1 MRLGVAHSDRSMDQ
15 GEKVKQGRQALVEKL
30 IELGTRASRPG
41 ADETTRRHAEQDFHD
56 FVQKEGTLSLLP
68 ALNFLIQPGRVP
80 PELRARLMGVLTQI
94 PLRPDGVRATAE
106 FVFSVHPS
114 STVTAADEAKP
125 QKGGAN
131 ITHEALSMA
140 AKLIAYPPK
149 AVSPDTW
156 YQKVAPQ
163 LLSLLDGHDG
173 PELMKVGAFVI
184 GFGIL
189 GRKQSGAPGT
199 AGWRAVAEPILSP
212 INPSAAA
219 AASWEIAPGDIID
232 LSRDRVLVPAEQ
244 LAQALF
250 RLQALLISHPN
261 PSLAKRLLHPIVL
274 PLWALAS
281 SVRPQARCKELYCQP
296 AQNLLR
302 IYFKL
307 AAEPHKI
314 DNVIQ
319 NLLFRGSLEGDLR
332 WRFERTASGDIEVIK
347 PRDAVDDDAAQ
358 HKWTVIEPKVES
370 VIELIKSV
378 CSAGDVSS
386 IFTELFGRWFSTN
399 AKRTD
404 AVLLTRVGEAEED
417 PFNQLIQVKTLQRMM
432 DTFPTQLA
440 TGSDSILRMV
450 EPILKQ
456 SVDEGED
463 ETVPVALSLLNIVVT
478 APNFQKARTEKI
490 LLQSIESSLERLGK
504 ARPGS
509 ATATARNLAL
519 LLKYRDELDDPLERP
534 SATTSR
540 QIEDRRTY
548 DLALAYIT
556 QADSPPPVRAEGL
569 NLLQSLI
576 VENSAVLDI
585 PATLVLMSSLL
596 QDDDDYM
603 NLRLIKMY
611 TQLANKHPKTVTKDL
626 VEHYVDLDEKESV
639 DVRLRF
645 GEALLQVIERLGE
658 MFTSDTARQ
667 VAEALLATA
676 GRRGYRPK
684 TEQKQQREEKLRL
697 MKQKRAEKE
706 WGGEVP
712 DLGSDDQDT
721 EEDRA
726 NKEILTQIISGWDS
740 KKGNEDIRIRGSAL
754 SILAVGIETNL
765 AGVGPT
771 LVTAGVD
778 LSVNVLTVES
788 GIEAGILRRAAVLVI
803 LAFVR
808 ALSKAKEEGRRLGFG
823 LTEESQEDIKRVL
836 IYVAETD
843 NDGLVKQHASD
854 VVESLGNWR
863 LGSLVAREQAP
874 ETTLTRLA
882 GLSVD
887 PERVAFADRM
897 SSRPRIEEIEREY
910 PETI

>member
-1 MRLGVAHSDRSMDQ
+1 MDQ

-30 IELGTRASRPG
+30 IELGTRASRPDVG
-41 ADETTRRHAEQDFHD
+41 EATRQHADQEFEE
-56 FVQKEGTLSLLP
+56 FVQKAGTLSLIP
-68 ALNFLIQPGRVP
+68 ALNFLIQPGRVL
-80 PELRARLMGVLTQI
+80 PELRAKLMDVLTKI

-114 STVTAADEAKP
+114 STVTSSEEAKP
-125 QKGGAN
+125 QKEGAN

-149 AVSPDTW
+149 SVSPDTW

-163 LLSLLDGHDG
+163 LLSFLDGQDG

-199 AGWRAVAEPILSP
+199 AGWRAVAEPILSA
-212 INPSAAA
+212 INPSSAG
-219 AASWEIAPGDIID
+219 ASAWEISPGDIID

-261 PSLAKRLLHPIVL
+261 PSLSKRLLHPIVL

-281 SVRPQARCKELYCQP
+281 SIRPEAHREERYCQP

-307 AAEPHKI
+307 AAEPSRVDH
-314 DNVIQ
+314 VIQ
-319 NLLFRGSLEGDLR
+319 NLLFDGNLEGDLR
-332 WRFERTASGDIEVIK
+332 WRFKETAGGNIEVIK
-347 PRDAVDDDAAQ
+347 PRDAVDNDAAQ
-358 HKWTVIEPKVES
+358 HKWTDIEPKVES
-370 VIELIKSV
+370 LIELIKSV
-378 CSAGDVSS
+378 CSAEDVSS
-386 IFTELFGRWFSTN
+386 IFTELFGRWFSAN
-399 AKRTD
+399 AKKTD
-404 AVLLTRVGEAEED
+404 TVLLTKVDEAADD
-417 PFNQLIQVKTLQRMM
+417 PFNQLIQVKMLQRMM
-432 DTFPTQLA
+432 DVFPSQLA

-456 SVDEGED
+456 AAGEGDD

-478 APNFQKARTEKI
+478 APNFLKAGTDKN
-490 LLQSIESSLERLGK
+490 LVQSIESSLKRLGK
-504 ARPGS
+504 TDLGS
-509 ATATARNLAL
+509 ASATARNLAL
-519 LLKYRDELDDPLERP
+519 LLEYRDELDDPSERP
-534 SATTSR
+534 SAPTSS
-540 QIEDRRTY
+540 QIEDRKTY
-548 DLALAYIT
+548 DLALSYIT

-576 VENSAVLDI
+576 VENSSVLDI

-596 QDDDDYM
+596 QDDDDYI
-603 NLRLIKMY
+603 NLRLINMY

-626 VEHYVDLDEKESV
+626 VEHYVDADEKASV
-639 DVRLRF
+639 DMRLRF

-658 MFTSDTARQ
+658 MFTGDTARQ

-712 DLGSDDQDT
+712 DLGSDEDET
-721 EEDRA
+721 EEVRA

-740 KKGNEDIRIRGSAL
+740 KKGSEDIRIRGSAL

-765 AGVGPT
+765 AGVGAT
-771 LVTAGVD
+771 LVTASVD
-778 LSVNVLTVES
+778 LSINVLTVEL
-788 GIEAGILRRAAVLVI
+788 GMETGILRRAAVLVI

-808 ALSKAKEEGRRLGFG
+808 ALNKAKEEGRRLGFG

-836 IYVAETD
+836 SYVAETD

-854 VVESLGNWR
+854 VVETLDNWK
-863 LGSLVAREQAP
+863 LGSLVSQVQEQAP
-874 ETTLTRLA
+874 GTTLTRLA

-887 PERVAFADRM
+887 PEGTAFAGRT
-897 SSRPRIEEIEREY
+897 SSRPRIEEVE
-910 PETI
+910 

>member
-1 MRLGVAHSDRSMDQ
+1 MDQ
-15 GEKVKQGRQALVEKL
+15 DEKVKQGRQALVEKL
-30 IELGTRASRPG
+30 IELGTRASRPD
-41 ADETTRRHAEQDFHD
+41 ADETARRFADTEFHD
-56 FVQKEGTLSLLP
+56 FVRKAGTLSLLP

-80 PELRARLMGVLTQI
+80 PELRAKLMGVLTQI

-114 STVTAADEAKP
+114 STVTSSDEAKP
-125 QKGGAN
+125 QKDGAN

-156 YQKVAPQ
+156 YQKVASQ
-163 LLSLLDGHDG
+163 LLSLLDGQDG

-212 INPSAAA
+212 INPSSA
-219 AASWEIAPGDIID
+219 AASVWEIGPGDIVD
-232 LSRDRVLVPAEQ
+232 LSKDRVLFSTEQ

-261 PSLAKRLLHPIVL
+261 PNLSKRLLHPIIL

-281 SVRPQARCKELYCQP
+281 PVRPQANCEERYCQP

-307 AAEPHKI
+307 AAEPQRI
-314 DNVIQ
+314 DHVIQ
-319 NLLFRGSLEGDLR
+319 NLLFKGSLEGDLR
-332 WRFERTASGDIEVIK
+332 WRFKETASGDIEVIE
-347 PRDAVDDDAAQ
+347 PRDSVDNDTAQ
-358 HKWTVIEPKVES
+358 HKWTDIEPKVES
-370 VIELIKSV
+370 LIELIKSV
-378 CSAGDVSS
+378 CSAEDVSS
-386 IFTELFGRWFSTN
+386 IFTELFSRWFSANSKKT
-399 AKRTD
+399 AP
-404 AVLLTRVGEAEED
+404 VLLTEVGEVDQD
-417 PFNQLIQVKTLQRMM
+417 PVSQLVQVKMLQRMM
-432 DTFPTQLA
+432 DTFPSQLA

-450 EPILKQ
+450 GPILKQ
-456 SVDEGED
+456 GADEGDD

-478 APNFQKARTEKI
+478 APNFLKARADKN
-490 LLQSIESSLERLGK
+490 LVQSIESSLERLGK
-504 ARPGS
+504 ADLGDAS
-509 ATATARNLAL
+509 MTARNLAL
-519 LLKYRDELDDPLERP
+519 LLKYRDELDDPSERP
-534 SATTSR
+534 SDPTSR
-540 QIEDRRTY
+540 QVEDRKTY
-548 DLALAYIT
+548 DLALSYIT
-556 QADSPPPVRAEGL
+556 QSDSPPPVRAEGL

-576 VENSAVLDI
+576 VENSSVLDI
-585 PATLVLMSSLL
+585 PATLVLMASLL
-596 QDDDDYM
+596 QDDDDYI

-626 VEHYVDLDEKESV
+626 VEHYVDADEKSSV
-639 DVRLRF
+639 DMRLRF
-645 GEALLQVIERLGE
+645 GEALLQVVECLGE
-658 MFTSDTARQ
+658 MFTGDTARQ
-667 VAEALLATA
+667 IAEALLATA
-676 GRRGYRPK
+676 GRRGHRPK
-684 TEQKQQREEKLRL
+684 TKRKQQREEKLRL

-712 DLGSDDQDT
+712 DLGSDEEET
-721 EEDRA
+721 EEDKA
-726 NKEILTQIISGWDS
+726 SKEILTQIISGWDS
-740 KKGNEDIRIRGSAL
+740 KKGSEDIRIRGSAL
-754 SILAVGIETNL
+754 SILAIGIETNL

-788 GIEAGILRRAAVLVI
+788 GMEAGILRRAAVLVI

-808 ALSKAKEEGRRLGFG
+808 ALNKAKEDGKRLGFG

-836 IYVAETD
+836 AYVAETD

-854 VVESLGNWR
+854 VVESLDNWR
-863 LGSLVAREQAP
+863 LGSLVSRVQEHAP
-874 ETTLTRLA
+874 GTTLTRLA

-887 PERVAFADRM
+887 PERAALAERT
-897 SSRPRIEEIEREY
+897 SSKPKIEEIE
-910 PETI
+910 

>member
-1 MRLGVAHSDRSMDQ
+1 MDQ

-30 IELGTRASRPG
+30 IELGTRASRPDVG
-41 ADETTRRHAEQDFHD
+41 EATRQHADQEFEE
-56 FVQKEGTLSLLP
+56 FVQKAGTLSLIP

-80 PELRARLMGVLTQI
+80 PELRAKLMDVLTKI

-114 STVTAADEAKP
+114 STVTSSEEAKP
-125 QKGGAN
+125 QKEGAN

-149 AVSPDTW
+149 SVSPDTW

-163 LLSLLDGHDG
+163 LLSFLDGQDG

-199 AGWRAVAEPILSP
+199 AGWRAVAEPILSA
-212 INPSAAA
+212 INPSSAG
-219 AASWEIAPGDIID
+219 ASAWEISPGDIID

-261 PSLAKRLLHPIVL
+261 PSLSKRLLHPIVL
-274 PLWALAS
+274 PLWAFAS
-281 SVRPQARCKELYCQP
+281 SIRPEAHREERYCQP

-307 AAEPHKI
+307 AAEPSRVDH
-314 DNVIQ
+314 VIR
-319 NLLFRGSLEGDLR
+319 NLLFDGNLEGDLR
-332 WRFERTASGDIEVIK
+332 WRFKETAGGNIEVIK
-347 PRDAVDDDAAQ
+347 PRDAVDNDAAQ
-358 HKWTVIEPKVES
+358 HKWTDIEPKVES
-370 VIELIKSV
+370 LIELIKSV
-378 CSAGDVSS
+378 CSAEDVSS
-386 IFTELFGRWFSTN
+386 IFTELFGRWFSAN
-399 AKRTD
+399 AKKTD
-404 AVLLTRVGEAEED
+404 TVLLTKVDEAADD
-417 PFNQLIQVKTLQRMM
+417 PFNQLIQVKMLQRMM
-432 DTFPTQLA
+432 DVFPSQLA

-456 SVDEGED
+456 AAGEGDD

-478 APNFQKARTEKI
+478 APNFQKAGTDKN
-490 LLQSIESSLERLGK
+490 LVQSIESSLKRLGK
-504 ARPGS
+504 ADLGS
-509 ATATARNLAL
+509 ASATARNLAL
-519 LLKYRDELDDPLERP
+519 LLEYRDELDDPSERP
-534 SATTSR
+534 SAPTSS
-540 QIEDRRTY
+540 QIEDRKTY
-548 DLALAYIT
+548 DLALSYIT

-576 VENSAVLDI
+576 VENSSVLDI

-596 QDDDDYM
+596 QDDDDYI
-603 NLRLIKMY
+603 NLRLINMY

-626 VEHYVDLDEKESV
+626 VEHYVDADEKASV
-639 DVRLRF
+639 DMRLRF

-658 MFTSDTARQ
+658 MFTGDTARQ

-712 DLGSDDQDT
+712 DLGSDEDET
-721 EEDRA
+721 EEVRA

-740 KKGNEDIRIRGSAL
+740 KKGSEDIRIRGSAL

-765 AGVGPT
+765 AGVGAA
-771 LVTAGVD
+771 LVTASVD
-778 LSVNVLTVES
+778 LSINVLTVEL
-788 GIEAGILRRAAVLVI
+788 GMETGILRRAAVLVI

-808 ALSKAKEEGRRLGFG
+808 ALNKAKEEGRRLGFG

-836 IYVAETD
+836 SYVAETD

-854 VVESLGNWR
+854 VVETLDNWK
-863 LGSLVAREQAP
+863 LGSLVSQVQEQAP
-874 ETTLTRLA
+874 GTTLTRLA
-882 GLSVD
+882 GLSVG
-887 PERVAFADRM
+887 PEGTAFAGRT
-897 SSRPRIEEIEREY
+897 SSRPRIEEVE
-910 PETI
+910 

>member
-1 MRLGVAHSDRSMDQ
+1 MDQ

-30 IELGTRASRPG
+30 IELGTQASRPD
-41 ADETTRRHAEQDFHD
+41 ADDSTRQTADRRFHD
-56 FVQKEGTLSLLP
+56 FVQNSGTLSLIP

-80 PELRARLMGVLTQI
+80 PELRAKLMDVLTQI
-94 PLRPDGVRATAE
+94 PLRPDGVRATVE

-114 STVTAADEAKP
+114 STVTSSEEAKP
-125 QKGGAN
+125 QKEGAN

-156 YQKVAPQ
+156 YHKIAPQ
-163 LLSLLDGHDG
+163 LFALLDGQDG

-199 AGWRAVAEPILSP
+199 AGWRAIAEPILSP
-212 INPSAAA
+212 INPSSA
-219 AASWEIAPGDIID
+219 AASAWQIGPGKIID
-232 LSRDRVLVPAEQ
+232 LSKDRVLVSAEQ

-261 PSLAKRLLHPIVL
+261 PSLSKRLLHPIIL

-281 SVRPQARCKELYCQP
+281 SIRPQAHCEEHYCQP

-302 IYFKL
+302 IYLKL
-307 AAEPHKI
+307 AAEPQRI
-314 DNVIQ
+314 ETVIQ
-319 NLLFRGSLEGDLR
+319 NLLFKGSNEGDLR
-332 WRFERTASGDIEVIK
+332 WRFRETASGDIEVIK
-347 PRDAVDDDAAQ
+347 PRDTVNEGAMQ
-358 HKWTVIEPKVES
+358 FEWTDIEPKVES
-370 VIELIKSV
+370 LIELIKSV
-378 CSAGDVSS
+378 CSAEDVSS
-386 IFTELFGRWFSTN
+386 IFTELFGRWFSANTKKN
-399 AKRTD
+399 D
-404 AVLLTRVGEAEED
+404 DVLLTKVDETQTD
-417 PFNQLIQVKTLQRMM
+417 PVNQLIQVKMLQRMM
-432 DTFPTQLA
+432 DAFPSQLA

-456 SVDEGED
+456 GADEGDD

-478 APNFQKARTEKI
+478 APNFVKARTNKDLI
-490 LLQSIESSLERLGK
+490 QSVEVSLERLSK
-504 ARPGS
+504 ADLGS
-509 ATATARNLAL
+509 SSATARNLSL
-519 LLKYRDELDDPLERP
+519 LLKYRDELDDPSERP
-534 SATTSR
+534 SAPTSR
-540 QIEDRRTY
+540 QVEDRKTY
-548 DLALAYIT
+548 DLALSYIT
-556 QADSPPPVRAEGL
+556 QSDSPPPVRAEGL
-569 NLLQSLI
+569 SLLQSLI
-576 VENSAVLDI
+576 VENSPVLDI

-596 QDDDDYM
+596 QGDDDYI

-626 VEHYVDLDEKESV
+626 VEHYVDAEEKASV
-639 DVRLRF
+639 DIRLRF

-658 MFTSDTARQ
+658 MFTGDTARQ

-712 DLGSDDQDT
+712 DLGSDEEET
-721 EEDRA
+721 EEDKA
-726 NKEILTQIISGWDS
+726 NKELLTQIISGWDS
-740 KKGNEDIRIRGSAL
+740 KKGSEDIRIRGSAL

-765 AGVGPT
+765 PGVGSS
-771 LVTAGVD
+771 LVSASVD
-778 LSVNVLTVES
+778 LSVNILTVES
-788 GIEAGILRRAAVLVI
+788 GLEAGILRRSAVLVI
-803 LAFVR
+803 LAFVK
-808 ALSKAKEEGRRLGFG
+808 ALNKAKETSRRVGFG

-836 IYVAETD
+836 SYVASTD

-854 VVESLGNWR
+854 VVESLDNWR
-863 LGSLVAREQAP
+863 LGSLVPQTQEQASG
-874 ETTLTRLA
+874 TTLTRLA

-887 PERVAFADRM
+887 PERAALANRT
-897 SSRPRIEEIEREY
+897 SRPRIEEIE
-910 PETI
+910 

>member
-1 MRLGVAHSDRSMDQ
+1 MDQ

-30 IELGTRASRPG
+30 IELGTRASRPDVG
-41 ADETTRRHAEQDFHD
+41 EATRQHADQEFEE
-56 FVQKEGTLSLLP
+56 FVQKAGTLSLIP
-68 ALNFLIQPGRVP
+68 ALNFLIQPGRVL
-80 PELRARLMGVLTQI
+80 PELRAKLMDVLTKI

-114 STVTAADEAKP
+114 STVTSSEEAKP
-125 QKGGAN
+125 QKEGAN

-149 AVSPDTW
+149 SVSPDTW

-163 LLSLLDGHDG
+163 LLSFLDGQDG

-199 AGWRAVAEPILSP
+199 AGWRAVAEPILSA
-212 INPSAAA
+212 INPSSAG
-219 AASWEIAPGDIID
+219 ASAWEISPGDIID

-250 RLQALLISHPN
+250 CLQALLISHPN
-261 PSLAKRLLHPIVL
+261 PSLSKRLLHPIVL

-281 SVRPQARCKELYCQP
+281 SIRPEAHREERYCQP

-307 AAEPHKI
+307 AAEPSRVDH
-314 DNVIQ
+314 VIQ
-319 NLLFRGSLEGDLR
+319 NLLFDGNLEGDLR
-332 WRFERTASGDIEVIK
+332 WRFKETAGGNIEVIK
-347 PRDAVDDDAAQ
+347 PRDAVDNDAAQ
-358 HKWTVIEPKVES
+358 HKWTDIEPKVES
-370 VIELIKSV
+370 LIELIKSV
-378 CSAGDVSS
+378 CSAEDVSS
-386 IFTELFGRWFSTN
+386 IFTELFGRWFSAN
-399 AKRTD
+399 AKKTD
-404 AVLLTRVGEAEED
+404 TVLLTKVDEAADD
-417 PFNQLIQVKTLQRMM
+417 PFNQLIQVKMLQRMM
-432 DTFPTQLA
+432 DVFPSQLA

-456 SVDEGED
+456 AAGEGDD

-478 APNFQKARTEKI
+478 APNFLKAGTDKN
-490 LLQSIESSLERLGK
+490 LVQSIESSLKRLGK
-504 ARPGS
+504 TDLGS
-509 ATATARNLAL
+509 ASATARNLAL
-519 LLKYRDELDDPLERP
+519 LLEYRDELDDPSERP
-534 SATTSR
+534 SAPTSS
-540 QIEDRRTY
+540 QIEDRKTY
-548 DLALAYIT
+548 DLALSYIT

-576 VENSAVLDI
+576 VENSSVLDI

-596 QDDDDYM
+596 QDDDDYI
-603 NLRLIKMY
+603 NLRLINMY

-626 VEHYVDLDEKESV
+626 VEHYVDADEKASV
-639 DVRLRF
+639 DMRLRF

-658 MFTSDTARQ
+658 MFTGDTARQ

-712 DLGSDDQDT
+712 DLGSDEDET
-721 EEDRA
+721 EEVRA

-740 KKGNEDIRIRGSAL
+740 KKGSEDIRIRGSAL

-765 AGVGPT
+765 AGVGAT
-771 LVTAGVD
+771 LVTASVD
-778 LSVNVLTVES
+778 LSINVLTVEL
-788 GIEAGILRRAAVLVI
+788 GMETGILRRAAVLVI

-808 ALSKAKEEGRRLGFG
+808 ALNKAKEEGRRLGFG

-836 IYVAETD
+836 SYVAETD

-854 VVESLGNWR
+854 VVETLDNWK
-863 LGSLVAREQAP
+863 LGSLVSQVQEQAP
-874 ETTLTRLA
+874 GTTLTRLA

-887 PERVAFADRM
+887 PEGTAFAGRT
-897 SSRPRIEEIEREY
+897 SSRPRIEEVE
-910 PETI
+910 

>member
-1 MRLGVAHSDRSMDQ
+1 MDQ
-15 GEKVKQGRQALVEKL
+15 GEKVKHGREALIEKL

-41 ADETTRRHAEQDFHD
+41 ADETTRQQADQEFYDFIHRA
-56 FVQKEGTLSLLP
+56 GTLSLIP

-80 PELRARLMGVLTQI
+80 PELRAKLMEVLTQI
-94 PLRPDGVRATAE
+94 PLRPDGVRATVE

-114 STVTAADEAKP
+114 STVTSSHEAKP
-125 QKGGAN
+125 QKEGAN

-163 LLSLLDGHDG
+163 LLSFLDGQDG

-189 GRKQSGAPGT
+189 GRRQSGAPGT
-199 AGWRAVAEPILSP
+199 AGWRAVAEPMLSP
-212 INPSAAA
+212 ISPSSAAA
-219 AASWEIAPGDIID
+219 SVWDVDSGDIID
-232 LSRDRVLVPAEQ
+232 LSKERALVSAQ
-244 LAQALF
+244 KLAQALF

-261 PSLAKRLLHPIVL
+261 PSLSKRLLHPIIL

-281 SVRPQARCKELYCQP
+281 SVRPQPQCEERYCQP

-307 AAEPHKI
+307 AAEPQRI
-314 DNVIQ
+314 DVVIQ
-319 NLLFRGSLEGDLR
+319 NLLFKGSLEEGSS
-332 WRFERTASGDIEVIK
+332 WRFKGTASGDIEVVS
-347 PRDAVDDDAAQ
+347 AGGVVDDDAPQ
-358 HKWTVIEPKVES
+358 QKWTEIEPKVES
-370 VIELIKSV
+370 LIELIKSV
-378 CSAGDVSS
+378 CSADDVSS
-386 IFTELFGRWFSTN
+386 IFTALFGRWFSANTKTN
-399 AKRTD
+399 D
-404 AVLLTRVGEAEED
+404 SVLLIKADETRVD
-417 PFNQLIQVKTLQRMM
+417 PIDQLVQVKILQRMM
-432 DTFPTQLA
+432 DIFPSQLA

-456 SVDEGED
+456 GADGGDD
-463 ETVPVALSLLNIVVT
+463 ETLPVALSLLNIVVT
-478 APNFQKARTEKI
+478 APNFLKARTDQS
-490 LLQSIESSLERLGK
+490 LVQSIESSLDVLGK
-504 ARPGS
+504 ADLGGTS
-509 ATATARNLAL
+509 ATAKNLAL
-519 LLKYRDELDDPLERP
+519 LLKYRDELDDPSERP
-534 SATTSR
+534 SAPTSR
-540 QIEDRRTY
+540 QIQDRKTY
-548 DLALAYIT
+548 DLAVSYIT
-556 QADSPPPVRAEGL
+556 QADSPPPVRAEGI

-576 VENSAVLDI
+576 VENSTILDI
-585 PATLVLMSSLL
+585 PATLVLVSSLL
-596 QDDDDYM
+596 QDDDDYI
-603 NLRLIKMY
+603 NLRLIKVY
-611 TQLANKHPKTVTKDL
+611 TQLANKHPKTVTRDL
-626 VEHYVDLDEKESV
+626 VERYVDAHEKASV
-639 DVRLRF
+639 DQRLRF

-658 MFTSDTARQ
+658 MFTGDTARQ

-676 GRRGYRPK
+676 GRRAYRPK

-712 DLGSDDQDT
+712 DLGSDEDEDET

-726 NKEILTQIISGWDS
+726 NKETLTQIISGWDS
-740 KKGNEDIRIRGSAL
+740 KKGSEDIRIRGSAL

-771 LVTAGVD
+771 LVTAAVD

-788 GIEAGILRRAAVLVI
+788 GMEAGILRRSAVLVI

-808 ALSKAKEEGRRLGFG
+808 ALNKAKEQGRRLGFG
-823 LTEESQEDIKRVL
+823 LTEESQEDIKTVL
-836 IYVAETD
+836 RYVADTD

-854 VVESLGNWR
+854 VVESLDNWR
-863 LGSLVAREQAP
+863 LGSLVSQLQDQTPA
-874 ETTLTRLA
+874 TTLTRLA

-887 PERVAFADRM
+887 PDRATLADRT
-897 SSRPRIEEIEREY
+897 SSRPRIEEIE
-910 PETI
+910 

>member
-1 MRLGVAHSDRSMDQ
+1 MDQ

-30 IELGTRASRPG
+30 IELGTRASRPDVG
-41 ADETTRRHAEQDFHD
+41 EATRQHADQEFEE
-56 FVQKEGTLSLLP
+56 FVQKAGTLSLIP

-80 PELRARLMGVLTQI
+80 PELRAKLMDVLTKI

-114 STVTAADEAKP
+114 STVTSSEEAKP
-125 QKGGAN
+125 QKEGAN

-149 AVSPDTW
+149 PVSPDTW

-163 LLSLLDGHDG
+163 LLSFLDGQDG

-199 AGWRAVAEPILSP
+199 AGWRAVAEPILSA
-212 INPSAAA
+212 INPSSAG
-219 AASWEIAPGDIID
+219 ASAWEISPGDIID

-244 LAQALF
+244 LAQTLF

-261 PSLAKRLLHPIVL
+261 PSLSKRLLHPIVL

-281 SVRPQARCKELYCQP
+281 SIRPEAHREERYCQP

-307 AAEPHKI
+307 AAEPARI
-314 DNVIQ
+314 DHVIR
-319 NLLFRGSLEGDLR
+319 NLLFDGNLEGDFR
-332 WRFERTASGDIEVIK
+332 WRFKETVSGNIEVIK

-358 HKWTVIEPKVES
+358 HKWTDIEPKVES
-370 VIELIKSV
+370 MIELIKSV
-378 CSAGDVSS
+378 CAAEDVSS
-386 IFTELFGRWFSTN
+386 IFTEIFGRWFSAN
-399 AKRTD
+399 ARKTD
-404 AVLLTRVGEAEED
+404 TVLLTKVDEAADD
-417 PFNQLIQVKTLQRMM
+417 PFNQLIQVKMLQRMM
-432 DTFPTQLA
+432 DTFPSQLA

-456 SVDEGED
+456 AAGEGDD

-478 APNFQKARTEKI
+478 APNFQKAGTDKNLI
-490 LLQSIESSLERLGK
+490 QSIESSLKRLGK
-504 ARPGS
+504 SDLGS
-509 ATATARNLAL
+509 ASATARNLAL
-519 LLKYRDELDDPLERP
+519 LLEYRDELDDPSERP
-534 SATTSR
+534 SAPTSS
-540 QIEDRRTY
+540 QIEDRKTY
-548 DLALAYIT
+548 DLALSYIT

-576 VENSAVLDI
+576 VENSSVLDI

-596 QDDDDYM
+596 QDDDDYI

-626 VEHYVDLDEKESV
+626 VEHYVDADEKASV
-639 DVRLRF
+639 DMRLRF

-658 MFTSDTARQ
+658 MFTGDTARQ

-712 DLGSDDQDT
+712 DLGSDEDET
-721 EEDRA
+721 EEVRA

-740 KKGNEDIRIRGSAL
+740 KKGSEDIRIRGSAL

-765 AGVGPT
+765 AGVGAT
-771 LVTAGVD
+771 LVTASVD
-778 LSVNVLTVES
+778 LSINVLTVEL
-788 GIEAGILRRAAVLVI
+788 GMETGILRRAAVLVI

-808 ALSKAKEEGRRLGFG
+808 ALNKAKEEGRRLGFG

-836 IYVAETD
+836 SYVAETD

-854 VVESLGNWR
+854 VVETLDNWK
-863 LGSLVAREQAP
+863 LGSLVSQVQEQAP
-874 ETTLTRLA
+874 GTTLTRLA
-882 GLSVD
+882 GLSVG
-887 PERVAFADRM
+887 PEGTAFAGRT
-897 SSRPRIEEIEREY
+897 SSRPRIEEVE
-910 PETI
+910 

>member
-1 MRLGVAHSDRSMDQ
+1 MDQ

-30 IELGTRASRPG
+30 IELGTRASRPDAG
-41 ADETTRRHAEQDFHD
+41 EATRQVADQEFQN
-56 FVQKEGTLSLLP
+56 FVQKAGTLSLIP

-80 PELRARLMGVLTQI
+80 PELRAKLMDVLTKI

-114 STVTAADEAKP
+114 STVTSSEEAKP
-125 QKGGAN
+125 QKEGAN

-163 LLSLLDGHDG
+163 LLSLLDGQDG

-199 AGWRAVAEPILSP
+199 AGWRAVAEPILSA
-212 INPSAAA
+212 ISPSSAP
-219 AASWEIAPGDIID
+219 ASAWEISPGDIID
-232 LSRDRVLVPAEQ
+232 LSRDRVLVSAEK

-261 PSLAKRLLHPIVL
+261 PSLSKRLLHPIIL

-281 SVRPQARCKELYCQP
+281 SVRPEAHREERYCQP

-307 AAEPHKI
+307 AAEPSRI
-314 DNVIQ
+314 DHVIQ
-319 NLLFRGSLEGDLR
+319 NLLFDGNLEGDSR
-332 WRFERTASGDIEVIK
+332 WRFKETASGDIEVVQ
-347 PRDAVDDDAAQ
+347 PRDSIDNDATQ
-358 HKWTVIEPKVES
+358 YKWTNIEPKVES
-370 VIELIKSV
+370 LVELIKSV
-378 CSAGDVSS
+378 CSAEDVSS
-386 IFTELFGRWFSTN
+386 IFTELFGRWFAAS
-399 AKRTD
+399 AKKTD
-404 AVLLTRVGEAEED
+404 AVLLTKVGEAKDD
-417 PFNQLIQVKTLQRMM
+417 PVNQLIQVKMLQRMM
-432 DTFPTQLA
+432 DTFPSQLA

-456 SVDEGED
+456 GAGDGDD

-478 APNFQKARTEKI
+478 APNFLKARTDKK
-490 LLQSIESSLERLGK
+490 LVQSIESSLKRLGN
-504 ARPGS
+504 ADLGS
-509 ATATARNLAL
+509 ASATARNLTL
-519 LLKYRDELDDPLERP
+519 LLKYRDELDDPSERP
-534 SATTSR
+534 SAPTSS
-540 QIEDRRTY
+540 QIEDRKTY
-548 DLALAYIT
+548 DLALSYIT

-576 VENSAVLDI
+576 IGNSSVLDI

-596 QDDDDYM
+596 QDDDDYI

-626 VEHYVDLDEKESV
+626 VEHYVDADEKASV
-639 DVRLRF
+639 DMRLRF

-658 MFTSDTARQ
+658 MFTGDTARQ

-676 GRRGYRPK
+676 GRRGHRPK

-712 DLGSDDQDT
+712 DLGSDEDET
-721 EEDRA
+721 EEVRA

-740 KKGNEDIRIRGSAL
+740 KKGSEDIRIRGSAL
-754 SILAVGIETNL
+754 SILAVGMETNL
-765 AGVGPT
+765 VGVGAT

-778 LSVNVLTVES
+778 LSINVLTVES
-788 GIEAGILRRAAVLVI
+788 GLETGILRRAAVLVI

-808 ALSKAKEEGRRLGFG
+808 ALNKAKEEGRRLGFG

-836 IYVAETD
+836 SYVAETD

-854 VVESLGNWR
+854 VVETLDNWR
-863 LGSLVAREQAP
+863 LGSLVSQVQEQAP
-874 ETTLTRLA
+874 GTTLTRLA

-887 PERVAFADRM
+887 PERAAFADRT
-897 SSRPRIEEIEREY
+897 SSRPRIEEIE
-910 PETI
+910 

>member
-1 MRLGVAHSDRSMDQ
+1 MIVHSDHSMDQ

-30 IELGTRASRPG
+30 IELGTRASRPD
-41 ADETTRRHAEQDFHD
+41 ADETTRKYADQEFHD
-56 FVQKEGTLSLLP
+56 FVQKAGTLSLIP

-80 PELRARLMGVLTQI
+80 PELRAKLMDVLTRI
-94 PLRPDGVRATAE
+94 PLRPDGVRATVE

-114 STVTAADEAKP
+114 STVTSSDEAKP
-125 QKGGAN
+125 QKEGAN

-163 LLSLLDGHDG
+163 LLSLLDGQDG

-212 INPSAAA
+212 INPSSAP
-219 AASWEIAPGDIID
+219 ASAWEIAPGDIID
-232 LSRDRVLVPAEQ
+232 LSRDRVLVSAEQ

-261 PSLAKRLLHPIVL
+261 PSLSKRLLRPIIL

-281 SVRPQARCKELYCQP
+281 SVRPEAPCEERYCQP

-307 AAEPHKI
+307 AAEPQRI
-314 DNVIQ
+314 DNVTQ
-319 NLLFRGSLEGDLR
+319 NLLFNGNLEDDLR
-332 WRFERTASGDIEVIK
+332 WRFRNTVTGDIEVIK
-347 PRDAVDDDAAQ
+347 PREAVDDDAAH
-358 HKWTVIEPKVES
+358 HKWTDIEPKVES
-370 VIELIKSV
+370 LIELIKSV
-378 CSAGDVSS
+378 CSADDVSS
-386 IFTELFGRWFSTN
+386 IFTELFGRWFSAN
-399 AKRTD
+399 AKKTD
-404 AVLLTRVGEAEED
+404 AVLLTKVGEAKED
-417 PFNQLIQVKTLQRMM
+417 PVNQLIQVKMLQRMM
-432 DTFPTQLA
+432 DTFPSQLA
-440 TGSDSILRMV
+440 AGSDSILRMV

-456 SVDEGED
+456 GADEGDD

-478 APNFQKARTEKI
+478 APNFLKARTDKS
-490 LLQSIESSLERLGK
+490 LVLSIESSLGRLGN
-504 ARPGS
+504 ADLGS
-509 ATATARNLAL
+509 ASATARNLAL
-519 LLKYRDELDDPLERP
+519 LLKYRDELDDPSERP
-534 SATTSR
+534 SAPTSR
-540 QIEDRRTY
+540 QIEDRKTY
-548 DLALAYIT
+548 DLALSYIT

-576 VENSAVLDI
+576 VENSSILDI

-596 QDDDDYM
+596 QDDDDYI

-611 TQLANKHPKTVTKDL
+611 TQLANRHPKTVTKDL
-626 VEHYVDLDEKESV
+626 VEHFVDADEKASV
-639 DVRLRF
+639 DMRLRF

-658 MFTSDTARQ
+658 MFTGDTARQ

-684 TEQKQQREEKLRL
+684 TEQKQQREKKLRL

-712 DLGSDDQDT
+712 DLGSDEEET

-726 NKEILTQIISGWDS
+726 NKEILAQIISGWDS
-740 KKGNEDIRIRGSAL
+740 KKGSEDIRIRGSAL

-771 LVTAGVD
+771 LVSASVD

-788 GIEAGILRRAAVLVI
+788 GMEAGILRRSAVLVI

-808 ALSKAKEEGRRLGFG
+808 ALNKAKENGRRLGFG
-823 LTEESQEDIKRVL
+823 LTDESQEDIKRVL
-836 IYVAETD
+836 SYVASTD

-854 VVESLGNWR
+854 VVESLDNWR
-863 LGSLVAREQAP
+863 LGSLVSQVQEQAP
-874 ETTLTRLA
+874 GTTLTRLA

-887 PERVAFADRM
+887 PERAAFVERT
-897 SSRPRIEEIEREY
+897 SSRPRIEEIE
-910 PETI
+910 

>member
-1 MRLGVAHSDRSMDQ
+1 MDQ

-30 IELGTRASRPG
+30 IELGTRASRPDAG
-41 ADETTRRHAEQDFHD
+41 EATRQHAEQEFQE
-56 FVQKEGTLSLLP
+56 FVQKAGTLSLIP

-80 PELRARLMGVLTQI
+80 PELRAKLMDVLTKI
-94 PLRPDGVRATAE
+94 PLRPDGVRATVE

-114 STVTAADEAKP
+114 STVTSSEEAKP
-125 QKGGAN
+125 QKQGAN

-149 AVSPDTW
+149 SVSPDTW
-156 YQKVAPQ
+156 YQKIAPQ
-163 LLSLLDGHDG
+163 LLSFLDGQDG

-199 AGWRAVAEPILSP
+199 AGWRAVAEPILSA
-212 INPSAAA
+212 INPSSAG
-219 AASWEIAPGDIID
+219 ASAWEISPGDIID
-232 LSRDRVLVPAEQ
+232 LSRDRVLVSADQ

-261 PSLAKRLLHPIVL
+261 PSLSKRLLHPIIL

-281 SVRPQARCKELYCQP
+281 SIRPEAHREERYCQP

-307 AAEPHKI
+307 AAEPSRVDH
-314 DNVIQ
+314 VIQ
-319 NLLFRGSLEGDLR
+319 NLLFDGNLEGDFR
-332 WRFERTASGDIEVIK
+332 WRFKETASGNIEVIK
-347 PRDAVDDDAAQ
+347 PRDAVDNDASQ
-358 HKWTVIEPKVES
+358 YKWTNIEPKVES
-370 VIELIKSV
+370 LIELIKSV
-378 CSAGDVSS
+378 CSAEDVSS
-386 IFTELFGRWFSTN
+386 IFTELFGRWFSAN
-399 AKRTD
+399 AKKTD
-404 AVLLTRVGEAEED
+404 TVLLTKVGEAKDD
-417 PFNQLIQVKTLQRMM
+417 PVNQLIQVKMLQRMM
-432 DTFPTQLA
+432 DTFPSQLA

-456 SVDEGED
+456 GAGEGDD

-478 APNFQKARTEKI
+478 APNFLRSRTDKN
-490 LLQSIESSLERLGK
+490 LVQSIESSLKRLGQ
-504 ARPGS
+504 ADLGS
-509 ATATARNLAL
+509 ASATARNLEL
-519 LLKYRDELDDPLERP
+519 LLKYRDELDDPSERP
-534 SATTSR
+534 SVPTSS
-540 QIEDRRTY
+540 QIEDRKTY
-548 DLALAYIT
+548 DLALSYIT

-576 VENSAVLDI
+576 VENSSVLDI

-596 QDDDDYM
+596 QDDDDYI

-626 VEHYVDLDEKESV
+626 VEHYVDADEKASV
-639 DVRLRF
+639 DMRLRF

-658 MFTSDTARQ
+658 MFTGDTARQ

-712 DLGSDDQDT
+712 DLGSDEDET
-721 EEDRA
+721 EEVRA

-740 KKGNEDIRIRGSAL
+740 KKGSEDIRIRGSAL

-765 AGVGPT
+765 AGVGAT
-771 LVTAGVD
+771 LVTASVD
-778 LSVNVLTVES
+778 LSINVLTVES
-788 GIEAGILRRAAVLVI
+788 GIETGILRRAAVLVI

-808 ALSKAKEEGRRLGFG
+808 ALNKAKEEGRRLGFG

-836 IYVAETD
+836 SYVAETD

-854 VVESLGNWR
+854 VVETLDNWR
-863 LGSLVAREQAP
+863 LGSLVSQVQEQAP
-874 ETTLTRLA
+874 GTTLTRLA

-887 PERVAFADRM
+887 PEGTAFAGRT
-897 SSRPRIEEIEREY
+897 SSRPRIQEIE
-910 PETI
+910 

>member
-1 MRLGVAHSDRSMDQ
+1 MDQ
-15 GEKVKQGRQALVEKL
+15 GEKVDQGRQALVEKL
-30 IELGTRASRPG
+30 VELGTRASRPD
-41 ADETTRRHAEQDFHD
+41 ANETTRQHADHEFRD
-56 FVQKEGTLSLLP
+56 FVQKAGTLSLIP
-68 ALNFLIQPGRVP
+68 ALNFLIQPGRAP
-80 PELRARLMGVLTQI
+80 PELRAKLMDVLTQI
-94 PLRPDGVRATAE
+94 PLRPDGVRATVE

-114 STVTAADEAKP
+114 STVTSSDEAKP
-125 QKGGAN
+125 QKEGAN
-131 ITHEALSMA
+131 ITHEALDMA

-149 AVSPDTW
+149 SVSPDTW

-163 LLSLLDGHDG
+163 LFSLLDGQDG
-173 PELMKVGAFVI
+173 PELMKAGAFVI

-199 AGWRAVAEPILSP
+199 AGWRAVAEPILGP
-212 INPSAAA
+212 INPPSAAA
-219 AASWEIAPGDIID
+219 SAWEIAPSDIID
-232 LSRDRVLVPAEQ
+232 LSKDRVLVSAEQ

-261 PSLAKRLLHPIVL
+261 PSLSRRLLHPVVL

-281 SVRPQARCKELYCQP
+281 SVRPQTHCEERYCQP

-302 IYFKL
+302 IYLKL
-307 AAEPHKI
+307 AAEPQRI
-314 DNVIQ
+314 EIVIQ
-319 NLLFRGSLEGDLR
+319 NLLFQGSLGGDLR
-332 WRFERTASGDIEVIK
+332 WRFKETASGDIEVIK

-358 HKWTVIEPKVES
+358 YKWSDIEPKVDCL
-370 VIELIKSV
+370 IELIKSV
-378 CSAGDVSS
+378 CSAEDVSS
-386 IFTELFGRWFSTN
+386 IFTGLFSRWFSEN
-399 AKRTD
+399 AKKND
-404 AVLLTRVGEAEED
+404 AVLLTKVDEAKAD
-417 PFNQLIQVKTLQRMM
+417 PFNQLIQVKMLQRMM
-432 DTFPTQLA
+432 DTFPSQLA

-456 SVDEGED
+456 GADEGDD

-478 APNFQKARTEKI
+478 APSFVKARTYKNLI
-490 LLQSIESSLERLGK
+490 QSVESSLERLSK
-504 ARPGS
+504 ADLGGAS
-509 ATATARNLAL
+509 ATARNLAL
-519 LLKYRDELDDPLERP
+519 LLKYRDELDDPFERP
-534 SATTSR
+534 PAPTSR
-540 QIEDRRTY
+540 QIEDRKTY
-548 DLALAYIT
+548 DLALSYIT

-576 VENSAVLDI
+576 VENSSVLDI

-596 QDDDDYM
+596 QDDDDYI

-626 VEHYVDLDEKESV
+626 VEHYVDADEKASV
-639 DVRLRF
+639 DTRLRF

-658 MFTSDTARQ
+658 MFTGDTARQ

-684 TEQKQQREEKLRL
+684 TEQKQQREERLRL

-712 DLGSDDQDT
+712 ELGSDEEET
-721 EEDRA
+721 EEDKA
-726 NKEILTQIISGWDS
+726 KKEVLTQIISGWDS
-740 KKGNEDIRIRGSAL
+740 KKGSEDIRIRGSAL
-754 SILAVGIETNL
+754 SILAVGMETNL

-771 LVTAGVD
+771 LVTASVD

-788 GIEAGILRRAAVLVI
+788 SMEAGILRRSAVLVI

-808 ALSKAKEEGRRLGFG
+808 ALNKAKEQGRRVGFG
-823 LTEESQEDIKRVL
+823 LTEESQEDMKRVL
-836 IYVAETD
+836 SYVAGTD

-854 VVESLGNWR
+854 VVESLDNWR
-863 LGSLVAREQAP
+863 LASLVSQVQEQAP
-874 ETTLTRLA
+874 GTTLTRLA

-887 PERVAFADRM
+887 PERAASADRT
-897 SSRPRIEEIEREY
+897 SSRPRIEEIE
-910 PETI
+910 

>member
-1 MRLGVAHSDRSMDQ
+1 MIVHSDRSMDQ
-15 GEKVKQGRQALVEKL
+15 GEKAKQGRQALVEKL
-30 IELGTRASRPG
+30 IELGTRASRSD
-41 ADETTRRHAEQDFHD
+41 ADEATRHFADQEFDD
-56 FVQKEGTLSLLP
+56 FVQKSGTLSLIP

-80 PELRARLMGVLTQI
+80 PELRAKLMAVLTQI
-94 PLRPDGVRATAE
+94 PLRPDGVRATVE

-114 STVTAADEAKP
+114 STVTASDEAKP
-125 QKGGAN
+125 QKDGAN
-131 ITHEALSMA
+131 ITHEALNMA

-163 LLSLLDGHDG
+163 LLSLLDGQDG

-212 INPSAAA
+212 INPSSA
-219 AASWEIAPGDIID
+219 AASAWEIAPGEIID
-232 LSRDRVLVPAEQ
+232 LSRDRVLVSDEQ

-261 PSLAKRLLHPIVL
+261 PSLSKRLLHPIIL

-281 SVRPQARCKELYCQP
+281 SVRPQAHCEERYCKP

-307 AAEPHKI
+307 AAEPQRI
-314 DNVIQ
+314 DNVVQ
-319 NLLFRGSLEGDLR
+319 NLLFNGNLEGDLR
-332 WRFERTASGDIEVIK
+332 WRFRGTASGDIEVVK
-347 PRDAVDDDAAQ
+347 PRDVADDDAAQ
-358 HKWTVIEPKVES
+358 HKWTDIEPKLES
-370 VIELIKSV
+370 LIELIKSV
-378 CSAGDVSS
+378 CSAEDVSS
-386 IFTELFGRWFSTN
+386 IFTELFGRWFSAN
-399 AKRTD
+399 AKKTGT
-404 AVLLTRVGEAEED
+404 VLLNKVYEAKAD
-417 PFNQLIQVKTLQRMM
+417 PVNELVQVKMLQRMM
-432 DTFPTQLA
+432 DTFPSQLA

-456 SVDEGED
+456 GADEGDE
-463 ETVPVALSLLNIVVT
+463 ETVPVALSLLNIVIT
-478 APNFQKARTEKI
+478 APNFLKATADKN
-490 LLQSIESSLERLGK
+490 LVQSIESSLERLGK
-504 ARPGS
+504 ADLGS
-509 ATATARNLAL
+509 ASATARNLAL
-519 LLKYRDELDDPLERP
+519 LLKYRDELDDPSERP
-534 SATTSR
+534 SALTSR
-540 QIEDRRTY
+540 QIEDRKTY
-548 DLALAYIT
+548 DLAISYIT

-569 NLLQSLI
+569 NLFQSLI
-576 VENSAVLDI
+576 VENSSVLDI

-596 QDDDDYM
+596 QDDDDYI

-626 VEHYVDLDEKESV
+626 VEHYVDADEKASV
-639 DVRLRF
+639 DIRLRF

-658 MFTSDTARQ
+658 MFTGDTARQ

-684 TEQKQQREEKLRL
+684 TEQKQQREERLRL

-712 DLGSDDQDT
+712 DLGSDEEET
-721 EEDRA
+721 EERA
-726 NKEILTQIISGWDS
+726 NKEILTQIIGGWDS
-740 KKGNEDIRIRGSAL
+740 KKGSEDIRIRGSAL
-754 SILAVGIETNL
+754 SILAVSIETNL
-765 AGVGPT
+765 AGVGPA

-808 ALSKAKEEGRRLGFG
+808 ALNKAKEEGRRLGFG

-854 VVESLGNWR
+854 VVEILDNWR
-863 LGSLVAREQAP
+863 LGSLVSQVQEQAP
-874 ETTLTRLA
+874 GTTLTRLA

-887 PERVAFADRM
+887 PGRAAFADRT
-897 SSRPRIEEIEREY
+897 SSRPRIEEIE
-910 PETI
+910 

>member
-1 MRLGVAHSDRSMDQ
+1 MDQ

-30 IELGTRASRPG
+30 IELGTRASRPDVG
-41 ADETTRRHAEQDFHD
+41 EATRQHADQEFEE
-56 FVQKEGTLSLLP
+56 FVQKAGTLSLIP

-80 PELRARLMGVLTQI
+80 PELRAKLMDVLTKI
-94 PLRPDGVRATAE
+94 PLRPGGVRATAE

-114 STVTAADEAKP
+114 STVTSSEEAKP
-125 QKGGAN
+125 QKEGAN

-149 AVSPDTW
+149 SVSPDTW

-163 LLSLLDGHDG
+163 LLSFLDGQDG

-199 AGWRAVAEPILSP
+199 AGWRAVAEPILSA
-212 INPSAAA
+212 INPSSAG
-219 AASWEIAPGDIID
+219 ASAWEISPGDIID

-261 PSLAKRLLHPIVL
+261 PSLSKRLLHPIVL

-281 SVRPQARCKELYCQP
+281 SIRPEAHREERYCQP

-307 AAEPHKI
+307 AAEPARI
-314 DNVIQ
+314 DHVIQ
-319 NLLFRGSLEGDLR
+319 NLLFDGNLEGDFR
-332 WRFERTASGDIEVIK
+332 WRFKETVSGNIEVIK

-358 HKWTVIEPKVES
+358 HKWTDIEPKVES
-370 VIELIKSV
+370 MIELIKSV
-378 CSAGDVSS
+378 CAAEDVSS
-386 IFTELFGRWFSTN
+386 IFTELFGRWFSAN
-399 AKRTD
+399 ARKTD
-404 AVLLTRVGEAEED
+404 TVLLTKVDEAADD
-417 PFNQLIQVKTLQRMM
+417 PFNQLIQVKMLQRMM
-432 DTFPTQLA
+432 DTFPSQLA

-456 SVDEGED
+456 AAGEGDD

-478 APNFQKARTEKI
+478 APNFQKAGTDKNLI
-490 LLQSIESSLERLGK
+490 QSIESSLKRLGK
-504 ARPGS
+504 ADLGS
-509 ATATARNLAL
+509 ASATARNLAL
-519 LLKYRDELDDPLERP
+519 LLEYRDELDDPSERP
-534 SATTSR
+534 SAPTSS
-540 QIEDRRTY
+540 QIEDRKTY
-548 DLALAYIT
+548 DLALSYIT

-576 VENSAVLDI
+576 VENSSVLDI

-596 QDDDDYM
+596 QDDDDYI
-603 NLRLIKMY
+603 NLRLIKTY

-626 VEHYVDLDEKESV
+626 VEHYVDADEKASV
-639 DVRLRF
+639 DMRLRF

-658 MFTSDTARQ
+658 MFTGDTARQ

-712 DLGSDDQDT
+712 DLGSDEDET
-721 EEDRA
+721 EEVRA

-740 KKGNEDIRIRGSAL
+740 KKGSEDIRIRGSAL

-765 AGVGPT
+765 AGVGAT
-771 LVTAGVD
+771 LVTASVD
-778 LSVNVLTVES
+778 LSINVLTVEL
-788 GIEAGILRRAAVLVI
+788 GMETGILRRAAVLVI

-808 ALSKAKEEGRRLGFG
+808 ALNKAKEEGRRLGFG

-836 IYVAETD
+836 SYVAETD

-854 VVESLGNWR
+854 VVETLDNWK
-863 LGSLVAREQAP
+863 LGSLVSQVQEQAP
-874 ETTLTRLA
+874 GTTLTRLA

-887 PERVAFADRM
+887 PEGTAFAGRT
-897 SSRPRIEEIEREY
+897 SSRPRIEEVE
-910 PETI
+910 

>member
-1 MRLGVAHSDRSMDQ
+1 MIAHSDRSMEQ

-30 IELGTRASRPG
+30 IELGTRASRPD
-41 ADETTRRHAEQDFHD
+41 ADETSRRIAEQDFDD
-56 FVQKEGTLSLLP
+56 FVQKSGTLSLIP

-114 STVTAADEAKP
+114 STVTTSEEAKP
-125 QKGGAN
+125 QKEGAN

-149 AVSPDTW
+149 AVSPDAW

-163 LLSLLDGHDG
+163 LLSLLDGQDG

-212 INPSAAA
+212 INPSSA
-219 AASWEIAPGDIID
+219 AASAWEIAPGDIID
-232 LSRDRVLVPAEQ
+232 LSRDRVLVSAEQ
-244 LAQALF
+244 LARALF

-261 PSLAKRLLHPIVL
+261 PSLSKRLLHPIIL

-281 SVRPQARCKELYCQP
+281 SVRPEAHCEERYCQP

-307 AAEPHKI
+307 AAEPQRI
-314 DNVIQ
+314 DNVVQ
-319 NLLFRGSLEGDLR
+319 NLLFNGSLEGDLR
-332 WRFERTASGDIEVIK
+332 WRFKGTASGDIEVIK
-347 PRDAVDDDAAQ
+347 PRDVTDDNAAQ
-358 HKWTVIEPKVES
+358 HKWTDIEPKVES
-370 VIELIKSV
+370 LIELIKTV
-378 CSAGDVSS
+378 CSAEDVSS
-386 IFTELFGRWFSTN
+386 IFTDLFGRWFSAN
-399 AKRTD
+399 AKKTD
-404 AVLLTRVGEAEED
+404 TVLLNKVDEPKAD
-417 PFNQLIQVKTLQRMM
+417 PVNELVQVKMLQRMM
-432 DTFPTQLA
+432 DTFPSQLA

-456 SVDEGED
+456 GADEGDE

-478 APNFQKARTEKI
+478 APNFLKARADKN
-490 LLQSIESSLERLGK
+490 LVQSIESSLERLGK
-504 ARPGS
+504 ADLGSAS
-509 ATATARNLAL
+509 ATAKNLAL
-519 LLKYRDELDDPLERP
+519 LLKYRDELDDPSERP
-534 SATTSR
+534 SAPTSR
-540 QIEDRRTY
+540 QVEDRKTY
-548 DLALAYIT
+548 NLAISYIT

-576 VENSAVLDI
+576 VENSSVLDI

-596 QDDDDYM
+596 QDDDDYI

-626 VEHYVDLDEKESV
+626 VEHYVDSDEKASV
-639 DVRLRF
+639 DMRLRF

-658 MFTSDTARQ
+658 MFAGDTARQ

-684 TEQKQQREEKLRL
+684 TEQKQQREERLRL

-712 DLGSDDQDT
+712 DLGSDEEET

-726 NKEILTQIISGWDS
+726 NKEILTQIVSGWDS
-740 KKGNEDIRIRGSAL
+740 KKGSEDIRIRGSAL

-788 GIEAGILRRAAVLVI
+788 GAEAGILRRAAVLVI

-808 ALSKAKEEGRRLGFG
+808 ALNKAKEEGRRLGFG

-836 IYVAETD
+836 SYVAETD
-843 NDGLVKQHASD
+843 NDGLVKQHAGD
-854 VVESLGNWR
+854 VVQSLDNWR
-863 LGSLVAREQAP
+863 LGSLVSQVQEQAP
-874 ETTLTRLA
+874 GTTLTRLA

-887 PERVAFADRM
+887 PGRAAFADRT
-897 SSRPRIEEIEREY
+897 SSRPKIEEVE
-910 PETI
+910 

>member
-1 MRLGVAHSDRSMDQ
+1 MDQ
-15 GEKVKQGRQALVEKL
+15 GEKVKHGREALIEKL

-41 ADETTRRHAEQDFHD
+41 ADETTRQQADQEFYDFIHRA
-56 FVQKEGTLSLLP
+56 GTLSLIP

-80 PELRARLMGVLTQI
+80 PELRAKLMEVLTQI
-94 PLRPDGVRATAE
+94 PLRPDGVRATVE

-114 STVTAADEAKP
+114 STVTSSDEAKP
-125 QKGGAN
+125 QKEGAN

-163 LLSLLDGHDG
+163 LLSFLDGQDG

-189 GRKQSGAPGT
+189 GRRQSGAPGT
-199 AGWRAVAEPILSP
+199 AGWRAVAEPMLSP
-212 INPSAAA
+212 ISPSSAAA
-219 AASWEIAPGDIID
+219 SVWDVDSGDIID
-232 LSRDRVLVPAEQ
+232 LSKERALVSAQ
-244 LAQALF
+244 KLAQALF

-261 PSLAKRLLHPIVL
+261 PSLSKRLLHPIIL

-281 SVRPQARCKELYCQP
+281 SVRPQPQCEERYCQP

-307 AAEPHKI
+307 AAEPQRI
-314 DNVIQ
+314 DVVIQ
-319 NLLFRGSLEGDLR
+319 NLLFKGSLEEGSS
-332 WRFERTASGDIEVIK
+332 WRFKGTASGDIEVVS
-347 PRDAVDDDAAQ
+347 AGGVVDDDAPQ
-358 HKWTVIEPKVES
+358 QKWTEIEPKVES
-370 VIELIKSV
+370 LIELIKSV
-378 CSAGDVSS
+378 CSADDVSS
-386 IFTELFGRWFSTN
+386 IFTALFGRWFSANTKTN
-399 AKRTD
+399 D
-404 AVLLTRVGEAEED
+404 SVLLIKADETRVD
-417 PFNQLIQVKTLQRMM
+417 PIDQLVQVKILQRMM
-432 DTFPTQLA
+432 DIFPSQLA

-456 SVDEGED
+456 GADGGDD
-463 ETVPVALSLLNIVVT
+463 ETLPVALSLLNIVVT
-478 APNFQKARTEKI
+478 APNFLKARTDQS
-490 LLQSIESSLERLGK
+490 LVQSIESSLDVLGK
-504 ARPGS
+504 ADLGGTS
-509 ATATARNLAL
+509 ATAKNLAL
-519 LLKYRDELDDPLERP
+519 LLKYRDELDDPSERP
-534 SATTSR
+534 SAPTSR
-540 QIEDRRTY
+540 QIQDRKTY
-548 DLALAYIT
+548 DLAVSYIT
-556 QADSPPPVRAEGL
+556 QADSPPPVRAEGI

-576 VENSAVLDI
+576 VENSTILDI
-585 PATLVLMSSLL
+585 PATLVLVSSLL
-596 QDDDDYM
+596 QDDDDYI
-603 NLRLIKMY
+603 NLRLIKVY
-611 TQLANKHPKTVTKDL
+611 TQLANKHPKTVTRDL
-626 VEHYVDLDEKESV
+626 VEHYVDAHEKASV
-639 DVRLRF
+639 DQRLRF

-658 MFTSDTARQ
+658 MFTGDTARQ

-676 GRRGYRPK
+676 GRRAYRPK

-712 DLGSDDQDT
+712 DLGSDEDEDET

-726 NKEILTQIISGWDS
+726 NKETLTQIISGWDS
-740 KKGNEDIRIRGSAL
+740 KKGSEDIRIRGSAL

-771 LVTAGVD
+771 LVTAAVD

-788 GIEAGILRRAAVLVI
+788 GMEAGILRRSAVLVI

-808 ALSKAKEEGRRLGFG
+808 ALNKAKEQGRRLGFG
-823 LTEESQEDIKRVL
+823 LTEESQEDIKTVL
-836 IYVAETD
+836 RYVADTD

-854 VVESLGNWR
+854 VVESLDNWR
-863 LGSLVAREQAP
+863 LGSLVSQLQDQTPA
-874 ETTLTRLA
+874 TTLTRLA

-887 PERVAFADRM
+887 PDRATLADRT
-897 SSRPRIEEIEREY
+897 SSRPRIEEIE
-910 PETI
+910 

>member
-1 MRLGVAHSDRSMDQ
+1 MDQ
-15 GEKVKQGRQALVEKL
+15 GEKAKQGRQALVEKL
-30 IELGTRASRPG
+30 IELGTRASRSD
-41 ADETTRRHAEQDFHD
+41 ADEATRQFADQEFDD
-56 FVQKEGTLSLLP
+56 FVQKSGTLSLIP

-80 PELRARLMGVLTQI
+80 PELRAKLMAVLTQI
-94 PLRPDGVRATAE
+94 PLRPDGVRATVE

-114 STVTAADEAKP
+114 STVTASDEAKP
-125 QKGGAN
+125 QKEGAN
-131 ITHEALSMA
+131 ITHEALNMA

-163 LLSLLDGHDG
+163 LLSLLDGQDG

-212 INPSAAA
+212 INPSSA
-219 AASWEIAPGDIID
+219 AASAWEIAPGEIID
-232 LSRDRVLVPAEQ
+232 LSRDRVLVSDEQ

-261 PSLAKRLLHPIVL
+261 PSLSKRLLHPIIL

-281 SVRPQARCKELYCQP
+281 SVRPQAHCEERYCQP

-307 AAEPHKI
+307 AAEPQRI
-314 DNVIQ
+314 DNVVQ
-319 NLLFRGSLEGDLR
+319 NILFNGNLDGDLR
-332 WRFERTASGDIEVIK
+332 WRFKGTASGDIEVIK
-347 PRDAVDDDAAQ
+347 TRDVADDDAAQ
-358 HKWTVIEPKVES
+358 HKWTDIEPKVES
-370 VIELIKSV
+370 LIELIKSV
-378 CSAGDVSS
+378 CSAEDVSS
-386 IFTELFGRWFSTN
+386 IFTELFGRWFSAN
-399 AKRTD
+399 AKKTD
-404 AVLLTRVGEAEED
+404 TVLLNKVDEAKVD
-417 PFNQLIQVKTLQRMM
+417 PVNELVQVKMLQRMM
-432 DTFPTQLA
+432 DTFPSQLA

-456 SVDEGED
+456 GADEGDE
-463 ETVPVALSLLNIVVT
+463 ETVPVALSLLNTVIT
-478 APNFQKARTEKI
+478 APNFLKATADKNRV
-490 LLQSIESSLERLGK
+490 QSIESSLERLGK
-504 ARPGS
+504 ADLGS
-509 ATATARNLAL
+509 ASATARNLSL
-519 LLKYRDELDDPLERP
+519 LLKYRDELDDPSERP
-534 SATTSR
+534 SAPTSR
-540 QIEDRRTY
+540 QIEDRKTY
-548 DLALAYIT
+548 DLAISYIT

-576 VENSAVLDI
+576 VENSSVLDI

-596 QDDDDYM
+596 QDDDDFI

-626 VEHYVDLDEKESV
+626 VEHYVDADEKASV

-658 MFTSDTARQ
+658 MFTGDTARQ

-684 TEQKQQREEKLRL
+684 TEQKQQREERLRL

-712 DLGSDDQDT
+712 DLGSDEEET
-721 EEDRA
+721 EEDGS
-726 NKEILTQIISGWDS
+726 NKEILTQIIGGWDS
-740 KKGNEDIRIRGSAL
+740 KKGSEDIRIRGSAL
-754 SILAVGIETNL
+754 SILAVSIETNL
-765 AGVGPT
+765 AGVGPA

-808 ALSKAKEEGRRLGFG
+808 ALNKAKEDGRRLGFG

-854 VVESLGNWR
+854 VVEILDNWR
-863 LGSLVAREQAP
+863 LGSLVSQVQEQAP
-874 ETTLTRLA
+874 GTTLTRLA

-887 PERVAFADRM
+887 PGRAAFADRT
-897 SSRPRIEEIEREY
+897 SSRPKIEEIE
-910 PETI
+910 

>member
-1 MRLGVAHSDRSMDQ
+1 MDQ
-15 GEKVKQGRQALVEKL
+15 GEKGKQGRQALVEKL
-30 IELGTRASRPG
+30 IELGTRASRPD
-41 ADETTRRHAEQDFHD
+41 ADETTRKSADQEFQD
-56 FVQKEGTLSLLP
+56 FVQKAGTLSLIP

-80 PELRARLMGVLTQI
+80 PELRAKLMDVLTRI

-114 STVTAADEAKP
+114 STVTSSDEAKP
-125 QKGGAN
+125 QKEGAN

-163 LLSLLDGHDG
+163 LLSLLDGQDG

-212 INPSAAA
+212 INPSSA
-219 AASWEIAPGDIID
+219 AASAWEIAPGDIID
-232 LSRDRVLVPAEQ
+232 LSRDRVLVSAEQ

-261 PSLAKRLLHPIVL
+261 PSLSKRLLHPIIL

-281 SVRPQARCKELYCQP
+281 SVRPEAHCEERYCQP

-307 AAEPHKI
+307 AAEPQRI

-319 NLLFRGSLEGDLR
+319 NLLFNGNLEGDLR
-332 WRFERTASGDIEVIK
+332 WKFRDTVSGDIEVIK
-347 PRDAVDDDAAQ
+347 PRDAVDDDAAH
-358 HKWTVIEPKVES
+358 HKWTDIEPKVES
-370 VIELIKSV
+370 LIELIKSV
-378 CSAGDVSS
+378 CSAEDVSS
-386 IFTELFGRWFSTN
+386 IFTELFSRWFSAN
-399 AKRTD
+399 AKKTD
-404 AVLLTRVGEAEED
+404 TLLLTKVRETKED
-417 PFNQLIQVKTLQRMM
+417 PVNQLIQVKMLQRMM
-432 DTFPTQLA
+432 DTFPSQLA
-440 TGSDSILRMV
+440 AGSDSILRMV

-456 SVDEGED
+456 GADEGDD

-478 APNFQKARTEKI
+478 APNFLKARTDKP
-490 LLQSIESSLERLGK
+490 LVQSIESSLGRLGN
-504 ARPGS
+504 ADLGS
-509 ATATARNLAL
+509 ASATARNLAL
-519 LLKYRDELDDPLERP
+519 LLKYRDELDDPSERP
-534 SATTSR
+534 SAPTSR
-540 QIEDRRTY
+540 QIEDRKTY
-548 DLALAYIT
+548 DLALSYIT

-576 VENSAVLDI
+576 VENSSVLDI
-585 PATLVLMSSLL
+585 PATLVLISSLL
-596 QDDDDYM
+596 QDDDDYI

-626 VEHYVDLDEKESV
+626 VEHFVDADEKASV
-639 DVRLRF
+639 DMRLRF
-645 GEALLQVIERLGE
+645 GEALLQVIEQLGE

-712 DLGSDDQDT
+712 DLGSDEEET

-740 KKGNEDIRIRGSAL
+740 KKGSEDIRIRGSAL

-765 AGVGPT
+765 AGIGPT
-771 LVTAGVD
+771 LVSAGVD

-788 GIEAGILRRAAVLVI
+788 GVEAGILRRAAVLVI

-808 ALSKAKEEGRRLGFG
+808 ALNKAKENGRRLGFG

-836 IYVAETD
+836 SYVASTD

-854 VVESLGNWR
+854 VVESLDNWR
-863 LGSLVAREQAP
+863 LGSLVSQVQEQAP
-874 ETTLTRLA
+874 GTTLTRLA

-887 PERVAFADRM
+887 PERAAFAERT
-897 SSRPRIEEIEREY
+897 SLRPRIEEIE
-910 PETI
+910 